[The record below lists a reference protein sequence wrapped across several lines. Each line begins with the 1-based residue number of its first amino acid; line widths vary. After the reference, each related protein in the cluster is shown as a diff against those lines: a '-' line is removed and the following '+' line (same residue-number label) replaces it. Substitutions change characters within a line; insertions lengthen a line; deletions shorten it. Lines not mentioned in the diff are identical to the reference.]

1 MIDKRTL
8 EIANRLLMASNESS
22 RKAPRTI
29 LEALKESFPL
39 KACSFYSYNEM
50 SEILTLRSQVGLS
63 YSLYESFQLPLD
75 STAGKSVSSNKTKYY
90 EDIGNLMDYRDK
102 ELISEFGLKSMI
114 TLPLTKDDCTIIAE
128 HEMCNPVIGVI
139 CLYPDLEQSDFTLEY
154 MAECSKQILYT
165 LTQAYIHS
173 VNYDQLRIRN
183 DIFQFALSST
193 DLSSFC
199 HRLSKLLKD
208 SWGYG
213 GVSIFL
219 LDERSMTLRLK
230 GSTGINENKPK
241 SKTFYRLDEKEDVV
255 TSFTD
260 EKLIIQQIG
269 EKGVI
274 EGKFTEAVNGKTIAS
289 ICIPVFE
296 PRSPYSN
303 KKKIAGVIRVSNCV
317 IRHGKTLEFTSFG
330 WEDLSLLGFVS
341 TIVGVITHLFNK
353 VSRMTEDFERAIHGT
368 QNNLLFVANSLNQLV
383 ERSGLLDDID
393 PVFSYHIPDCIDH
406 VEALSWQME
415 RFIHSKNPGEIEC
428 SEIRLAGDVL
438 TKITSIHRS
447 MTKFFNVIPEAGPIF
462 DHSKIK
468 EIPTVYGEEDALI
481 TIFRNLTENSIKYS
495 RRNEKLKVWISWRV
509 EGDRLLVDFE
519 DNGIGIDNED
529 CDYVFTEGYKAE
541 NAMRR
546 STVGAGLGLFQCKK
560 ILEKMGGD
568 IYLQS
573 AKSPTIFTVSLRI
586 WRN

>member
-1 MIDKRTL
+1 MIDKKTL
-8 EIANRLLMASNESS
+8 EIANSLLMASNKSS
-22 RKAPRTI
+22 RKAPRII
-29 LEALKESFPL
+29 LETLKDNYPL

-50 SEILTLRSQVGLS
+50 SEALTLRSQVGLS
-63 YSLYESFQLPLD
+63 YSLYKSFQLSLD
-75 STAGKSVSSNKTKYY
+75 STAGKSVSLNKVISH
-90 EDIGNLMDYRDK
+90 EDISILTDYRDR
-102 ELISEFGLKSMI
+102 ELISKFGLKPMI
-114 TLPLTKDDCTIIAE
+114 SLPLTKDECTIIAE

-139 CLYPDLEQSDFTLEY
+139 CLYPDLDQSNYTLEY
-154 MAECSKQILYT
+154 IAECSKQILHT

-199 HRLSKLLKD
+199 HRLSQLLKY

-219 LDERSMTLRLK
+219 LDERSMTLKMK
-230 GSTGINENKPK
+230 GSTGLNEKRPK
-241 SKTFYRLDEKEDVV
+241 SKTFYRLDEKDNVV
-255 TSFTD
+255 TSFLE
-260 EKLIIQQIG
+260 EKLMIQQVG
-269 EKGVI
+269 EAEII
-274 EGKFTEAVNGKTIAS
+274 EGKFTEEVSGKTVAS
-289 ICIPVFE
+289 LCIPVFE
-296 PRSPYSN
+296 PQSPYSD
-303 KKKIAGVIRVSNCV
+303 KKKIAGVIRIANCV
-317 IRHGKTLEFTSFG
+317 IKHGNTQEITSFG

-415 RFIHSKNPGEIEC
+415 RFIHSKNPGDIEC
-428 SEIRLAGDVL
+428 SETKLAGDVL

-447 MTKFFNVIPEAGPIF
+447 MTKFFNVIPEAGSIF

-468 EIPTVYGEEDALI
+468 EMPTIYGEEEALI

-495 RRNEKLKVWISWRV
+495 KRNKKLKIWISWRV
-509 EGDRLLVDFE
+509 ENDHLLVDFE
-519 DNGIGIDNED
+519 DNGIGIDKED
-529 CDYVFTEGYKAE
+529 RDYVFTEGYKAE

-560 ILEKMGGD
+560 ILEKMNGD
-568 IYLQS
+568 IFLKS
-573 AKSPTIFTVSLRI
+573 AQSPTIFTVSLRI